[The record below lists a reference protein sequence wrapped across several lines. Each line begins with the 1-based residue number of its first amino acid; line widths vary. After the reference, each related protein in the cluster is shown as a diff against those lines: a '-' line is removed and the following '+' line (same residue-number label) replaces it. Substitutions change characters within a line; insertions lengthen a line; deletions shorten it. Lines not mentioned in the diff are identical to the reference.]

1 MDEQTKNKLL
11 EINNFGISKGDFTDD
26 EKTMSSTVFNQYK
39 KIADEFCKLF
49 RMAGTRYLDTI
60 QSTMTDEQYNKIKT
74 HPCFDN
80 VYI

>member
-1 MDEQTKNKLL
+1 MT
-11 EINNFGISKGDFTDD
+11 
-26 EKTMSSTVFNQYK
+26 EKTQDFYKNDLIDKKKKPTSDSQKVMSPAIFAQYK

-60 QSTMTDEQYNKIKT
+60 QSTMTDEQYNKIKN